1 MAKYHVKKD
10 GTPGV
15 CHAQEGNC
23 PLGDSSQ
30 HFSNIQDAQDYADKI
45 NEEKAELSSMNTEEV
60 KNRALEDNENGD
72 KYRTELYNR
81 LSNNTE
87 RKEFKLKEMKG
98 NDFNSGNSG
107 ASISINDNSYVNNG
121 FAVSPYP
128 EYSKAIPGDVT
139 DEQIQTE
146 VDNYIKEHKDVLEK
160 PNHILGLW
168 RSPYD
173 NNLYLD
179 VSIISKDASEAREI
193 SKKEDQQ
200 AYFYFQ
206 TGEAITVDKNATS
219 GQVQEDNYDF
229 DKMKEEIKNFEY
241 KKFKDIIKT

>member
-1 MAKYHVKKD
+1 MSKYHVKKD

-60 KNRALEDNENGD
+60 KSRALEDNENGD

-98 NDFNSGNSG
+98 NDFN
-107 ASISINDNSYVNNG
+107 
-121 FAVSPYP
+121 
-128 EYSKAIPGDVT
+128 
-139 DEQIQTE
+139 
-146 VDNYIKEHKDVLEK
+146 
-160 PNHILGLW
+160 
-168 RSPYD
+168 
-173 NNLYLD
+173 
-179 VSIISKDASEAREI
+179 
-193 SKKEDQQ
+193 
-200 AYFYFQ
+200 
-206 TGEAITVDKNATS
+206 NATS
-219 GQVQEDNYDF
+219 GQTQEVQDF
-229 DKMKEEIKNFEY
+229 DKMKEEIRNFEY